1 MIPVVIA
8 SLLGAIPAARPA
20 PSAAQASQAA
30 PSNQLS
36 DEEVQRRVDAL
47 LGNIDT
53 RIPAE
58 DFRALGPRGRAALE
72 RIAQDPKVLPS
83 RRAVAVAGL
92 SAVGDAASSSVLLG
106 LARSE
111 DVPLA
116 VRLSAVHS
124 TANVV
129 PATRLTAALKPV
141 LQSAANPHVRRAAA
155 EVLSRH
161 GGCALVRAQ
170 AQREDDR
177 ARMQRALERCGNQ

>member
-1 MIPVVIA
+1 MIAVVTA
-8 SLLGAIPAARPA
+8 SLLAAIPAARRAASPSPA
-20 PSAAQASQAA
+20 LQAGPA
-30 PSNQLS
+30 NQLT
-36 DEEVQRRVDAL
+36 DEEVEQRVNAL

-53 RIPAE
+53 RVPAD
-58 DFRALGPRGRAALE
+58 DFRSLGPRGRAALE

-83 RRAVAVAGL
+83 RRTVAVAGL
-92 SAVGDAASSSVLLG
+92 SAVGDPASSTVLLG

-111 DVPLA
+111 DVPVA

-124 TANVV
+124 TPNVI
-129 PATRLTAALKPV
+129 PATQLTTVLKPV

-177 ARMQRALERCGNQ
+177 GRMQRALERCANQ